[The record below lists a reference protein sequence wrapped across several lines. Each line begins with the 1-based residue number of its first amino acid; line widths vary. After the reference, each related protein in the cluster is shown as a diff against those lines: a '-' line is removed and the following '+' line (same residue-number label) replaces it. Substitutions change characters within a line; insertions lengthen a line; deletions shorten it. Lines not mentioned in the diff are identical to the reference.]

1 MNKGTYVILILFSFF
16 IASTPIF
23 AGQAKNMIPAAENG
37 GESAGNTVKGAYGAR
52 VENTAADSVDLNF
65 ASREQLLT
73 LPGIGENEAS
83 RIIGGR
89 PYYMKTELI
98 KKGIISSELF
108 YGIVGKVTIDLA
120 ALDREKKKEEKK
132 ALEARMKGAA
142 KKVKTRSG
150 LVYQDIVP
158 GTGKGATAGKT
169 VTVDY
174 TGWLTDGTKFDSS
187 KDRNVPY
194 TFVLGRGEVI
204 KGWDEGIQ
212 SMKVGG
218 KRRLIVPPKLGYGK
232 KGAGNVIPPDATLI
246 FEVELIEIR
255 E

>member
-1 MNKGTYVILILFSFF
+1 
-16 IASTPIF
+16 
-23 AGQAKNMIPAAENG
+23 
-37 GESAGNTVKGAYGAR
+37 
-52 VENTAADSVDLNF
+52 
-65 ASREQLLT
+65 
-73 LPGIGENEAS
+73 
-83 RIIGGR
+83 
-89 PYYMKTELI
+89 
-98 KKGIISSELF
+98 
-108 YGIVGKVTIDLA
+108 
-120 ALDREKKKEEKK
+120 
-132 ALEARMKGAA
+132 
-142 KKVKTRSG
+142 
-150 LVYQDIVP
+150 
-158 GTGKGATAGKT
+158 
-169 VTVDY
+169 
-174 TGWLTDGTKFDSS
+174 KFDSS